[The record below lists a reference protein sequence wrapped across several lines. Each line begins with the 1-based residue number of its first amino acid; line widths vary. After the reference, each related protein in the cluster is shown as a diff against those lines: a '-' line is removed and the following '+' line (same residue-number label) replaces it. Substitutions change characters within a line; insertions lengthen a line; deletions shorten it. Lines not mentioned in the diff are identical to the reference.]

1 MKFHTRLTDV
11 LVILLLVSLVI
22 GLLLLTPPPP
32 LASAQVDSPTATPPE
47 SPAPVDTPPVNMT
60 TVPSPSLTPTETPTS
75 TPLPP
80 ADTSTPLPAPTETL
94 TPEPVSTNTS
104 TPTSTSTVLPT
115 GTATATVTL
124 ETTTLTTTLEAA
136 TVAPTETAT
145 LTATPTPDLSSLV
158 SSSITAL
165 AMPEDVVINEVAWS
179 GTAASANHEWLELY
193 NTTALTVALTGWVI
207 TNTGSIS
214 IPLSGTID
222 PHSYYLIERGD
233 DTITDVI
240 ADITADLTA
249 NFVLPNAGSGVNL
262 FLSVGGVVIDTANAN
277 ADAWPAGM
285 ATPRVSM
292 ERVDPLSPDTAS
304 NWANND
310 SSLAWN
316 GHAVNGTPINGT
328 PKQPNSTT
336 YTLPPVFPILIG
348 EFLYDGLTSSTEGD
362 EFVELCNP
370 VTTTVSLANYKI
382 GDEETRGGGESMY
395 QLPNTATIE
404 ANSCRV
410 VAKNA
415 AQFQARFG
423 FLPDFEVIVTGSSYT
438 DDPAVPNLSKYT
450 TWGSGSWSLANDG
463 DELVVL
469 GPADEILDNVAYRNG
484 NYASLEPE
492 WEASAPAPYS
502 LQRVWPTD
510 TNSMPH
516 DFVRTDPNPGRLT
529 LPPPPPAM
537 PSVPAALPGG
547 MYVFWG
553 DLQAHTTYSDGAG
566 PPYYALAMARAAGLH
581 FYAITDH
588 DWRLANLEWANT
600 LIQTRQASVPGA
612 FVALR
617 GLEWTLDGAGHIN
630 VFNDDTLLN
639 SHTDP
644 LVDTLPEFYAW
655 LAAHPT
661 AIAQFNHPADDDGG
675 DFDNFAYQPAAA
687 PMMFMQEIGNRAQGY
702 QTYEPAFVRSNT
714 VGWKVAPTNNSD
726 IHTAHWGSDSSARTG
741 IVAPALTEP
750 DLLEAIRA
758 RRVFAT
764 EDSNLAVALRIN
776 GVWMGSSLSATGSL
790 LLTVD
795 MVDPDPEPLA
805 LFLYDGNLPLATVS
819 LATST
824 GQWTSMVNILPGH
837 FFWVKVVQ
845 ADGNTA
851 YTAPVWIEGEALPDT
866 LYVNEILPAPHDWDW
881 DGNGT
886 PDYQDEWI
894 ELYNPTN
901 RPIGLGGWQL
911 VDSSG
916 FTYDIPLGLVIQP
929 DAYAVFF
936 YTQTGISLN
945 NGSDA
950 VRLIHPG
957 GVMVDS
963 FSYDHSPGYDES
975 WCRLPDGGAGWSD
988 NCGPSPMAA
997 NWEKAANGPLA
1008 VKIFEAK
1015 RLSDDAWVRV
1025 KGRVTA
1031 PPGVLGSRN
1040 MYIQDDTAGILI
1052 YLPKDHNLYF
1062 NLGDKVT
1069 VVGNVRTFHE
1079 EFEIVVDERSDVKFL
1094 EPGLPLPPLPIV
1106 TTSLLE
1112 PYEGMLVMLQGY
1124 TVRFKGRTTFWLD
1137 DGTDPA
1143 KVYLRQSTGIKK
1155 PYIDRDTPVT
1165 VVGIVSQYSEEDD
1178 PSRNDYR
1185 LLPRYQTDLIIA
1197 APATIPTHWPS
1208 LLPET
1213 GY

>member
-1 MKFHTRLTDV
+1 MKSHTCPTNF
-11 LVILLLVSLVI
+11 LVILLLVSLFI
-22 GLLLLTPPPP
+22 GLLLLAP
-32 LASAQVDSPTATPPE
+32 LANAQVDSPTATASEPPPP
-47 SPAPVDTPPVNMT
+47 SPTDTPSVNMA
-60 TVPSPSLTPTETPTS
+60 TVSSPSPTPTETLTS
-75 TPLPP
+75 TPTPLPP
-80 ADTSTPLPAPTETL
+80 ADTSTPPPAPAETL
-94 TPEPVSTNTS
+94 TPEPVPTDTPILTS
-104 TPTSTSTVLPT
+104 TPTVLPT
-115 GTATATVTL
+115 DTATTTVTL
-124 ETTTLTTTLEAA
+124 ETTTVTTTLEAA
-136 TVAPTETAT
+136 TVAPTETAA

-158 SSSITAL
+158 SSPITAL
-165 AMPEDVVINEVAWS
+165 AMPGDVVINEVAWS
-179 GTAASANHEWLELY
+179 GTAASTNHEWLELY
-193 NTTALTVALTGWVI
+193 NTTSLTVSLTGWVI

-214 IPLSGTID
+214 IPLGGPIS
-222 PHSYYLIERGD
+222 PNSYYLIERGD

-249 NFVLPNAGSGVNL
+249 NFVLPNAGSGTNL
-262 FLSVGGVVIDTANAN
+262 FLSVGGVMIDTANAN
-277 ADAWPAGM
+277 AGAWPAGM
-285 ATPRVSM
+285 ATARISM
-292 ERVDPLSPDTAS
+292 ERVDPRSPDTDS

-316 GHAVNGTPINGT
+316 GHAVNGAPINGT
-328 PKQPNSTT
+328 PRQPNSTT
-336 YTLPPVFPILIG
+336 YTIPPAAPILIG
-348 EFLYDGLTSSTEGD
+348 EFLYDGLTPSTEGD

-370 VTTTVSLANYKI
+370 AATTVSLANYKI
-382 GDEETRGGGESMY
+382 GDEETCGGGESMY
-395 QLPNTATIE
+395 QLPIAATIE

-450 TWGSGSWSLANDG
+450 AWGSGSWSLANDG
-463 DELVVL
+463 DELLVL
-469 GPADEILDNVAYRNG
+469 GPADEIFDKVTYRNG
-484 NYASLEPE
+484 NYAGLGPE
-492 WEASAPAPYS
+492 WDASAPAPYS

-516 DFVRTDPNPGRLT
+516 DFVCTDPNPGSLT

-537 PSVPAALPGG
+537 PPAPAALPGG

-553 DLQAHTTYSDGAG
+553 DLHAHTTYSDGAG
-566 PPYYALAMARAAGLH
+566 PPHYALAMARAAGLH
-581 FYAITDH
+581 FYAVTDH
-588 DWRLANLEWANT
+588 DWRLTNLEWANT
-600 LIQTRQASVPGA
+600 LTQTRQASMSGA

-617 GLEWTLDGAGHIN
+617 GLEWTLDGIGHIN
-630 VFNDDTLLN
+630 VFNSDALLN

-644 LVDTLPEFYAW
+644 LVDSLPEFYAW
-655 LAAHPT
+655 LAIHP
-661 AIAQFNHPADDDGG
+661 AVIAQFNHPAANGGG

-714 VGWKVAPTNNSD
+714 AGWKVAPANNSD
-726 IHTAHWGSDSSARTG
+726 VHTAHWGSDSLARTG

-776 GVWMGSSLSATGSL
+776 GVWMGSSLSAAGL
-790 LLTVD
+790 LPLTVD
-795 MVDPDPEPLA
+795 MVDPDPEPLT

-824 GQWTSMVNILPGH
+824 GQWASTVNARPGH

-851 YTAPVWIEGEALPDT
+851 YTAPVWIEGKALPDT

-894 ELYNPTN
+894 ELYNPTS

-916 FTYDIPLGLVIQP
+916 FTYNIPLGLVIQP
-929 DAYAVFF
+929 NAYAVFF
-936 YTQTGISLN
+936 YAQTGISLN

-950 VRLIHPG
+950 VRLIHPNG
-957 GVMVDS
+957 ARVDS

-997 NWEKAANGPLA
+997 NWEKASNGPLA
-1008 VKIFEAK
+1008 VKIFV
-1015 RLSDDAWVRV
+1015 S
-1025 KGRVTA
+1025 A
-1031 PPGVLGSRN
+1031 P
-1040 MYIQDDTAGILI
+1040 
-1052 YLPKDHNLYF
+1052 K
-1062 NLGDKVT
+1062 
-1069 VVGNVRTFHE
+1069 
-1079 EFEIVVDERSDVKFL
+1079 
-1094 EPGLPLPPLPIV
+1094 
-1106 TTSLLE
+1106 
-1112 PYEGMLVMLQGY
+1112 
-1124 TVRFKGRTTFWLD
+1124 
-1137 DGTDPA
+1137 
-1143 KVYLRQSTGIKK
+1143 
-1155 PYIDRDTPVT
+1155 
-1165 VVGIVSQYSEEDD
+1165 
-1178 PSRNDYR
+1178 
-1185 LLPRYQTDLIIA
+1185 
-1197 APATIPTHWPS
+1197 
-1208 LLPET
+1208 
-1213 GY
+1213 